1 METHT
6 NQRVKL
12 HNKTF
17 EPFIGP
23 EEIREVVQN
32 LGEQLNRDYAG
43 KKPLFI
49 GILNGVFVFAAD
61 LMRELCMD
69 NEISFVKLASYEGT
83 HTTGTVRELIGLG
96 TSIKDRHVIIL
107 EDIVDTGNTL
117 AKTIPGLLDMQPA
130 SLEIATLLFKPEA
143 LQNDLK
149 LKYIGREIP
158 NKFIV
163 GYGLDYDGLGRHLR
177 GIYQLCED

>member
-1 METHT
+1 MDSHS
-6 NQRVKL
+6 NLQVKL
-12 HNKTF
+12 HDKTF
-17 EPFIGP
+17 KPFIEP
-23 EEIREVVQN
+23 DELRAIVSN
-32 LGEQLNRDYAG
+32 LGEQINHDYEG

-61 LMRELCMD
+61 LMRELCLD

-117 AKTIPGLLDMQPA
+117 SQTLPGLLNMQPA
-130 SLEIATLLFKPEA
+130 SLEIATLLFKPDA
-143 LQNDLK
+143 LQKNLK
-149 LKYIGREIP
+149 IKYVGREIP

-177 GIYQLCED
+177 GIYQLCDD